1 MLKKILFVLLLVIVV
16 FVCVVALL
24 PADYRITR
32 AATISA
38 PPAVVFEQVN
48 DFHKWYDWSPW
59 AKLDPAAKNT
69 FDGAPSGVGAIFS
82 WSGND
87 KVGEG
92 KMTLTESHPDDLI
105 RIKLDFVK
113 PYENSANTE
122 ISFKPEGN
130 QTLVTWSMSGKNNF
144 FGRAVC
150 VFMNM
155 DKMLGADFEKGL
167 AQLKTVAEAA
177 VKK

>member
-1 MLKKILFVLLLVIVV
+1 MFKKILVVLLIAIVV
-16 FVCVVALL
+16 FLCVVALL

-38 PPAVVFEQVN
+38 PSAAVFEQVN
-48 DFHKWYDWSPW
+48 DFHKWNGWSPW

-69 FDGAPSGVGAIFS
+69 FDGAASGVGAIFS
-82 WSGND
+82 WAGND

-92 KMTLTESHPDDLI
+92 KMTLTESHPDELI

-113 PYENSANTE
+113 PFENSANTE
-122 ISFKPEGN
+122 FTFKPVGD
-130 QTLVTWSMSGKNNF
+130 QILVTWSMAGKNNF
-144 FGRAVC
+144 VGRAVC
-150 VFMNM
+150 VFVNM

-167 AQLKTVAEAA
+167 AQLKTVAEAS